1 MWLLAAEFAALF
13 IGLPTAY
20 RLKWVPLPMI
30 PFLLL
35 VMIGCAVYLVRDRAF
50 DRRLLWNADSARSRL
65 PLVLATFAVSSAL
78 VGALVA
84 VFAPDHLFTLVKR
97 SPALWVLII
106 LLYPLFSV
114 YPQELVY
121 RTFLFHRYR
130 PLFPRAWMRVAAS
143 AAAFGYMHIVFQNG
157 IAVLMTLVGGAIFA
171 YTYERSHSTLLAA
184 IEHALYGCF
193 VFTIGLGAY
202 FYGGNVR

>member
-1 MWLLAAEFAALF
+1 MWLRAGEFAALF

-20 RLKWVPLPMI
+20 RLQWVPLPMI
-30 PFLLL
+30 PFLLV
-35 VMIGCAVYLVRDRAF
+35 VMLGCAVYLVRDKAF
-50 DRRLLWNADSARSRL
+50 DRRLLWNADGARSRL
-65 PLVLATFAVSSAL
+65 PHVFATFGVSAAVIG
-78 VGALVA
+78 VLVA
-84 VFAPDHLFTLVKR
+84 GFAPDHLFALLKR
-97 SPALWVLII
+97 SPALWALIM

-143 AAAFGYMHIVFQNG
+143 AVAFGYMHIVFQNE
-157 IAVLMTLVGGAIFA
+157 IAVVMTLLGGAIFA
-171 YTYERSHSTLLAA
+171 YTYERSNSTLLAA